1 MNEPGSTIPP
11 FRYTPALAGQI
22 EAAWQERWT
31 REETFHAANPV
42 GDLSPPDGVLP
53 ADKTFLLDMFPYPSG
68 AGLHVGHPLG
78 YISTDCL
85 GRFLRMTGRNVLH
98 TIGFD
103 AFGLPAEQYA
113 IRTGTHPAVT
123 TASNIERFRA
133 QLRRLGLGHDQ
144 RRSVSTTEPGFLRW
158 TQWIFSRLFES
169 WYDAEQQRARPIDEL
184 VAEFAAGDRSL
195 AHDRTW
201 DDLDPVERAA
211 VLDQYR
217 LAYVADGPVNW
228 CPGLGTVLSNE
239 EVTLEGRS
247 VIGDFPVFRRNL
259 RQWMLRITAYAD
271 RLVDDLDRLDW
282 PKSIK
287 IMQRNWIGRSTGA
300 RVGFDV
306 VDVGDRIEVY
316 TTRPDTLFGATYVV
330 LAPEHPMVDSLV
342 AEVWPDR
349 VNRRWTGD
357 AATPAEAVAAYRD
370 AAARKSEVERQAN
383 KDKTGVFLGSW
394 AINPATGAPV
404 PIFVADYVL
413 MGYGTGAIMAV
424 PAQDA
429 RDLEFAHRFELS
441 VVRTVTAPDDHPADE
456 AWTGDGL
463 VINSANAEISL
474 NGLSTDA
481 AKIKITDWL
490 ERKGLGSAETQYK
503 LRDWLFSRQRYW
515 GEPFPI
521 VWDTEGVAHSLPDDL
536 LPLTLPEMA
545 DFSPA
550 RLDPDDATT
559 LPQPPLSRAAAW
571 ASLRLDLGDG
581 PQIYTRELN
590 VMPQWA
596 GSCWYELRYVDPTNT
611 ESFCDPANEAYW
623 LGKQPDRADDPGG
636 VDLYVGGVEHAV
648 LHLLYARFW
657 HKVLYDLGYVS
668 SEEPFR
674 RLVNQGY
681 IQAYA
686 YVDERGVYVPAEDVV
701 EDPPGTFSYQDRPVR
716 REYGKMGKSL
726 NNVVTPDEMC
736 ESYGADVFRVYEMS
750 MGPLEVSRP
759 WQTRDVVGAQRF
771 LQRLWRLVIDEQTG
785 ATVVTEDAPDPAVEQ
800 SLHHT
805 IEAVRQ
811 DYQQLSYHTAIAK
824 LITVTNQLVK
834 SGGAVPRSVV
844 EPLVL
849 MTAPLAPHICE
860 ELWQRLGHATSLA
873 HGPFPA
879 ADPAKLSTEVISYP
893 VQVRGKVRVRIEVPA
908 DADQA
913 AVEAAALA
921 DDRIVALLAGASP
934 QKVVVVPRRMIS
946 IVL

>member
-42 GDLSPPDGVLP
+42 GELSPPDGVLP

-300 RVGFDV
+300 RVRFDV
-306 VDVGDRIEVY
+306 VDFGDRIEVY

-330 LAPEHPMVDSLV
+330 LAPEHPMVDSL
-342 AEVWPDR
+342 
-349 VNRRWTGD
+349 
-357 AATPAEAVAAYRD
+357 
-370 AAARKSEVERQAN
+370 
-383 KDKTGVFLGSW
+383 
-394 AINPATGAPV
+394 
-404 PIFVADYVL
+404 
-413 MGYGTGAIMAV
+413 
-424 PAQDA
+424 
-429 RDLEFAHRFELS
+429 
-441 VVRTVTAPDDHPADE
+441 
-456 AWTGDGL
+456 
-463 VINSANAEISL
+463 
-474 NGLSTDA
+474 
-481 AKIKITDWL
+481 
-490 ERKGLGSAETQYK
+490 
-503 LRDWLFSRQRYW
+503 
-515 GEPFPI
+515 
-521 VWDTEGVAHSLPDDL
+521 
-536 LPLTLPEMA
+536 
-545 DFSPA
+545 
-550 RLDPDDATT
+550 
-559 LPQPPLSRAAAW
+559 
-571 ASLRLDLGDG
+571 
-581 PQIYTRELN
+581 
-590 VMPQWA
+590 
-596 GSCWYELRYVDPTNT
+596 
-611 ESFCDPANEAYW
+611 
-623 LGKQPDRADDPGG
+623 GG
-636 VDLYVGGVEHAV
+636 
-648 LHLLYARFW
+648 
-657 HKVLYDLGYVS
+657 
-668 SEEPFR
+668 
-674 RLVNQGY
+674 
-681 IQAYA
+681 
-686 YVDERGVYVPAEDVV
+686 RG
-701 EDPPGTFSYQDRPVR
+701 
-716 REYGKMGKSL
+716 
-726 NNVVTPDEMC
+726 
-736 ESYGADVFRVYEMS
+736 
-750 MGPLEVSRP
+750 
-759 WQTRDVVGAQRF
+759 
-771 LQRLWRLVIDEQTG
+771 
-785 ATVVTEDAPDPAVEQ
+785 
-800 SLHHT
+800 
-805 IEAVRQ
+805 
-811 DYQQLSYHTAIAK
+811 
-824 LITVTNQLVK
+824 
-834 SGGAVPRSVV
+834 
-844 EPLVL
+844 
-849 MTAPLAPHICE
+849 
-860 ELWQRLGHATSLA
+860 
-873 HGPFPA
+873 
-879 ADPAKLSTEVISYP
+879 
-893 VQVRGKVRVRIEVPA
+893 
-908 DADQA
+908 
-913 AVEAAALA
+913 
-921 DDRIVALLAGASP
+921 LAGPGESSLD
-934 QKVVVVPRRMIS
+934 R
-946 IVL
+946 